1 MADHYFLLISNCLF
15 RCARRRRRASLP
27 RFNNLL
33 FSIWKIF
40 EIFKIP
46 TNMKLAL
53 AQLTSNRI
61 FYQGPVVVVVSIFL
75 SFLTISCQSIYFMPI
90 YSFIFPPGP
99 SCCCCLWGKLG
110 LHCDGDSLLKVVVEL
125 FFELFLSCVFDPAPT
140 ICGFQG
146 GVLES

>member
-27 RFNNLL
+27 RFNNSL

-53 AQLTSNRI
+53 ARLTSSRI

-75 SFLTISCQSIYFMPI
+75 VLFDHYANLIILCQYIF
-90 YSFIFPPGP
+90 FIFPPGP

-110 LHCDGDSLLKVVVEL
+110 LHCDGDSFLKVVIEL
-125 FFELFLSCVFDPAPT
+125 FF
-140 ICGFQG
+140 
-146 GVLES
+146 VLCF